1 MAAKRDYYQVLGV
14 SRNASEEEIKRAFR
28 KLAFQHHPD
37 RNKEPGA
44 EERFKEINEAYE
56 VLSDAQKRASYDQFG
71 HAGVGAASGTGFEG
85 FGFGGFGD
93 IFDAFFGGTATRARR
108 GPVRGGDVRTQITI
122 EFEEAVFGCE
132 KEVAIRRTELCG
144 LCRGVGWEA
153 GNAPERCPACNGNGE
168 IRRVQQ
174 SLFGQFV
181 NVAPCQRCGGEGR
194 IVTVPCRECQGR
206 GVERKQ
212 RRIVVRIPPGVDGNS
227 QVRLSGEG
235 DAGLRGG
242 PAGDLYVAL
251 EVLPHPV
258 FKREGDDLI
267 LELPLNIAQAALG
280 DEVEVPT
287 LDGTHVL
294 RIPPGVQTGR
304 VYTLRQKGVH
314 HVGAQR
320 RGDLHIVL
328 RVVTPEH
335 LNDAQKS
342 LLRELAKTLGEN
354 NHDDKGLL
362 GKIKSRLSGVG

>member
-1 MAAKRDYYQVLGV
+1 MATKRDYYEVLGV
-14 SRNASEEEIKRAFR
+14 SRTASEEEIRRAYR

-37 RNKEPGA
+37 RNKEAGA
-44 EERFKEINEAYE
+44 EERFKQVTEAYE
-56 VLSDAQKRASYDQFG
+56 ILSDGQKRAAYDQYG
-71 HAGVGAASGTGFEG
+71 HAGVGGAAGAGFEG

-93 IFDAFFGGTATRARR
+93 IFDAFFGGTATRGRR
-108 GPVRGGDVRTQITI
+108 GPVRGGDVRSPLTL
-122 EFEEAVFGCE
+122 EFEEAIFGCE
-132 KEVAIRRTELCG
+132 KEVTIRRTELCG
-144 LCRGVGWEA
+144 TCRGAGWEA
-153 GNAPERCPACNGNGE
+153 GNAPERCPVCNGAGE

-181 NVAPCQRCGGEGR
+181 NVATCQRCSGEGR
-194 IVTVPCRECQGR
+194 IITVPCHECQGR

-227 QVRLSGEG
+227 QVRLTGEG

-242 PAGDLYVAL
+242 PPGDLYVGL

-258 FKREGDDLI
+258 FKREGDDLV
-267 LELPLNIAQAALG
+267 LELPVNIAQAALG

-287 LDGTHVL
+287 LDGPYVL
-294 RIPPGVQTGR
+294 HIPSGVQTGK
-304 VYTLRQKGVH
+304 VYTLRHKGVH
-314 HVGAQR
+314 HVGSQR

-335 LNDAQKS
+335 LNDAQKR
-342 LLRELAKTLGEN
+342 LLRELAKSLGEN
-354 NHDDKGLL
+354 NHDDKGLF